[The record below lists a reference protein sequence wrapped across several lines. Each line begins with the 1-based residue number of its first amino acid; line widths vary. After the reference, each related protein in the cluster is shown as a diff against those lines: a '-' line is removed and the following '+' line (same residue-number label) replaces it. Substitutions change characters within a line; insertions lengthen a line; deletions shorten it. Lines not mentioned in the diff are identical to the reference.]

1 MKLSI
6 DQIKDLSWE
15 ELGRH
20 FGYPECCIDWFVN
33 VRIRNVYRGFTQQ
46 QESVHGYN
54 GFIPCPACAEKVT
67 KDTIHT
73 LIKNRVCETP
83 YPNDGL

>member
-1 MKLSI
+1 MTLEHVI
-6 DQIKDLSWE
+6 HWDFM
-15 ELGRH
+15 GRYY
-20 FGYPECCIDWFVN
+20 GYPQCCIDWFTGTSVG
-33 VRIRNVYRGFTQQ
+33 RPLTAKQS
-46 QESVHGYN
+46 EVHGYN